1 MLDKNKIKKFIKE
14 CENRTFTIADLDELY
29 ITEEEMTLAKMYLE
43 SRITE
48 DIFIGRLA
56 RTGGCPH
63 NGACLCFKGEELIPI
78 NDEICGDCW
87 REYFKK
93 D

>member
-1 MLDKNKIKKFIKE
+1 MLDKNKVENFIKE
-14 CENRTFTIADLDELY
+14 CESETFTIADLDELY

-56 RTGGCPH
+56 RAGGCPH
-63 NGACLCFKGEELIPI
+63 DGTCLCFGDGELKPI
-78 NDEICGDCW
+78 NDEICRDCW
-87 REYFKK
+87 RERFKK